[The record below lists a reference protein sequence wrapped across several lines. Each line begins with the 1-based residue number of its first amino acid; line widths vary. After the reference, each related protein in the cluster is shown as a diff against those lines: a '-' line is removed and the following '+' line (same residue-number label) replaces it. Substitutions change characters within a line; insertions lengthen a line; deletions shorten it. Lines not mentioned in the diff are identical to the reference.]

1 MKYFF
6 DLALLPDEE
15 VPIFFIRN
23 KVYTK
28 FHKALF
34 DLSATDIGISFPC
47 PKKAKKKDK
56 NKMNF
61 DEVIRLHATQKRL
74 QQLQN
79 LNWLGGL
86 SGYCQVSEIFPTPDK
101 VKGHQVIS
109 RIRQNM
115 SLARMQKKITHQKS
129 KGYLKTD
136 EDIRAYEKYYKAKMF
151 KTGLDNPYL
160 ELQSASTGG
169 KYRLYIA
176 FGELQKEATKG
187 EFNHF
192 GLSSTATV
200 PIFPF

>member
-1 MKYFF
+1 MISYV
-6 DLALLPDEE
+6 DLKLLADEE

-28 FHKALF
+28 LHKAIF
-34 DLSATDIGISFPC
+34 DLKATDIGVSFPQVNI
-47 PKKAKKKDK
+47 KLGD
-56 NKMNF
+56 
-61 DEVIRLHATQKRL
+61 VVRIHSTQERL

-86 SGYCQVSEIFPTPDK
+86 SGYCKVSEVLSVPDK
-101 VKGHQVIS
+101 VNGHQTIF

-115 SLARMQKKITHQKS
+115 SLTRMQKKITHQKS

-136 EDIRAYEKYYKAKMF
+136 DDIKVYEKYYKAKMF
-151 KTGLDNPYL
+151 KTGLDSPYL
-160 ELQSASTGG
+160 ELQSTSTGN

-176 FGELQKEATKG
+176 FGELQKQSVEG

-192 GLSSTATV
+192 GLSKIATM
-200 PIFPF
+200 PIF